1 MARRSPPRPQRQHY
15 AVNMDTDPQARPV
28 TLDARSLTLPSV
40 AVIAVV
46 MSSVT
51 LTYFIAE
58 ERSRIDN
65 RIDTVVASVERLAGS
80 IQQLAEGLKYGV
92 ADRFTVAHFKLF
104 CARAENVNKGFK
116 CPEVEHLLT
125 EPTAQLKGTLD
136 SVNNEM
142 GAVQKKLQRAKP
154 AVAP

>member
-1 MARRSPPRPQRQHY
+1 MARQKPQQRQHY
-15 AVNMDTDPQARPV
+15 TVDMDTDPQARPV

-58 ERSRIDN
+58 ERARIDN
-65 RIDTVVASVERLAGS
+65 RIDTVVTSVERLAVS

-92 ADRFTVAHFKLF
+92 SDRFTTTHFRLF
-104 CARAENVNKGFK
+104 CAQAENNNKGFK
-116 CPEVEHLLT
+116 CPDVMGIMT
-125 EPTAQLKGTLD
+125 EPTTQLRGTLD
-136 SVNNEM
+136 SVDTEM
-142 GAVQKKLQRAKP
+142 DAVQKRLQKAKP
-154 AVAP
+154 VE

>member
-1 MARRSPPRPQRQHY
+1 MTKQRPPSRRHY
-15 AVNMDTDPQARPV
+15 TVDMDTDDQARPV

-65 RIDTVVASVERLAGS
+65 RIDTVVSSVERLAVS

-92 ADRFTVAHFKLF
+92 SDRFTTTHFRLF
-104 CARAENVNKGFK
+104 CAQAENQNKGFK
-116 CPEVEHLLT
+116 CPSINGVST
-125 EPTAQLKGTLD
+125 ETTNSLSGTLD
-136 SVNNEM
+136 SVEGEM
-142 GAVQKKLQRAKP
+142 DSIQRKLQKAKP
-154 AVAP
+154 VDQ

>member
-1 MARRSPPRPQRQHY
+1 M
-15 AVNMDTDPQARPV
+15 VDMDTDPHARPV

-58 ERSRIDN
+58 ERSRIDG

-92 ADRFTVAHFKLF
+92 SDRFTTTHFRLF
-104 CARAENVNKGFK
+104 CAKAENQNKNFK
-116 CPEVEHLLT
+116 CPEISDLYT
-125 EPTAQLKGTLD
+125 EPTVQLKGTLD
-136 SVNNEM
+136 SVGTEM
-142 GAVQKKLQRAKP
+142 DAVQKKLQRAKP
-154 AVAP
+154 VVE

>member
-1 MARRSPPRPQRQHY
+1 MARARARTRRRPHY
-15 AVNMDTDPQARPV
+15 AVDMDIDPHARPV

-58 ERSRIDN
+58 ERSRIDG
-65 RIDTVVASVERLAGS
+65 RIDTVVTSVERLAAS
-80 IQQLAEGLKYGV
+80 IQQLAEGLKFGV
-92 ADRFTVAHFKLF
+92 ADRFTTSHFKLF
-104 CARAENVNKGFK
+104 CARAENANKGFK
-116 CPEVEHLLT
+116 CPDIEHLLT
-125 EPTAQLKGTLD
+125 EPTLHIKGTLE
-136 SVNNEM
+136 SVNTEM

-154 AVAP
+154 VAP